1 MDRYQIHPMP
11 TQAPADLVTRLSRL
25 HTSTFGHTHLW
36 GFCRRDIRPLAAAST
51 AAGTAVTLALPGPD
65 STLLHQVLAQVRPGD
80 VVMIDRL
87 HDDLYACIGGIVA
100 LAMKRA
106 GAAAVVVDGPITD
119 TAEILAVGL
128 PVWSRGV
135 SAITTRRLDLGGR
148 LNTAVSIGGA
158 VVTPGDLV
166 LCDDDGVFVLP
177 AADAKA
183 AIDQAEAREAWES
196 RIVAEVASGHDLAD
210 ALKACPPR

>member
-36 GFCRRDIRPLAAAST
+36 GFCRRDIRPLTAAS
-51 AAGTAVTLALPGPD
+51 AVAGTAVTVALPGPD
-65 STLLHQVLAQVRPGD
+65 STLLHQMLAQVRPGD

-106 GAAAVVVDGPITD
+106 GVTAVVVDGPITD

-135 SAITTRRLDLGGR
+135 SALTTRRLNLGGR
-148 LNTAVSIGGA
+148 LNTPVSISGA

-166 LCDDDGVFVLP
+166 LCDADGVFILP

-183 AIDQAEAREAWES
+183 AIDHAEAREAWES
-196 RIVAEVASGHDLAD
+196 RIVAEVASGRDLAD